1 MESVFCYFKGCQ
13 KCGGDLVFDE
23 GDWKCWQCGHYYYA
37 RAAGPIPEP
46 DATSLDESVIP
57 SDLEDGAQVSSR
69 RGRRRGYG
77 ARGERNINAVIR
89 AKEASDEKWWARN
102 REIIEQLDRGLSVR
116 DIARL
121 VGLGERQIRVVRE
134 RLADLRSAAREADEM
149 TS

>member
-1 MESVFCYFKGCQ
+1 M
-13 KCGGDLVFDE
+13 
-23 GDWKCWQCGHYYYA
+23 
-37 RAAGPIPEP
+37 
-46 DATSLDESVIP
+46 
-57 SDLEDGAQVSSR
+57 SSR

-77 ARGERNINAVIR
+77 ARGERKINAVIR

-102 REIIEQLDRGLSVR
+102 REIIGQLDRRLSVR